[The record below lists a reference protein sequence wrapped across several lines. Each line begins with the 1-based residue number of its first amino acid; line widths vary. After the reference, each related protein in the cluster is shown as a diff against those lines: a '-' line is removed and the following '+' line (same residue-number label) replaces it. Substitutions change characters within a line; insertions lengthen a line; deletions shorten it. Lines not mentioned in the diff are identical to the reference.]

1 MTKNGPSNSY
11 MLYII
16 VQILIELDVEKRITK
31 EQLRNTKEE
40 KIDYG
45 YLWYFVSLKRYV
57 KLVGWYIDLS
67 KEDYD
72 KTKENKYYFD
82 SLDSFYKKM
91 K

>member
-1 MTKNGPSNSY
+1 MNKIIILCSQRNY
-11 MLYII
+11 YYI
-16 VQILIELDVEKRITK
+16 DV
-31 EQLRNTKEE
+31 TKEE